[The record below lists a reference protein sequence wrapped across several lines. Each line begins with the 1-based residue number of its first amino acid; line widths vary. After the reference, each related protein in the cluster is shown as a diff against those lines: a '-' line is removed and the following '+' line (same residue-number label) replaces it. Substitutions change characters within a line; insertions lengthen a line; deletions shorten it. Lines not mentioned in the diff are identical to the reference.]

1 MQLSCYISEEYFSF
15 RHLLK
20 YEDSK
25 VANYSSMAVY
35 NIVLGCPDIR
45 SVVADYD
52 GILEL
57 LIDNAVKD
65 SEFA

>member
-1 MQLSCYISEEYFSF
+1 M
-15 RHLLK
+15 K
-20 YEDSK
+20 YEDKK
-25 VANYSSMAVY
+25 VANYLSMAIY
-35 NIVLGCPDIR
+35 NIILGCPDIR
-45 SVVADYD
+45 SIVADYD

>member
-1 MQLSCYISEEYFSF
+1 M
-15 RHLLK
+15 K
-20 YEDSK
+20 YEDKK
-25 VANYSSMAVY
+25 VANYSSMAIY

-45 SVVADYD
+45 SVVEDYD

-57 LIDNAVKD
+57 LIGNAVKD

>member
-1 MQLSCYISEEYFSF
+1 
-15 RHLLK
+15 LK
-20 YEDSK
+20 YEDKK
-25 VANYSSMAVY
+25 VADYSSMAIY

-45 SVVADYD
+45 SIVADYN
-52 GILEL
+52 GILEV

>member
-1 MQLSCYISEEYFSF
+1 MKCGDQ
-15 RHLLK
+15 
-20 YEDSK
+20 K

-35 NIVLGCPDIR
+35 NIILGCPDIR
-45 SVVADYD
+45 AVVADCD